1 MQKRGLCLTLL
12 VIMMVSCVLPAQAA
26 ETDVINGYTKSAG
39 YDYVLFGAYP
49 TDADGTVQPILWRV
63 LKTENGEAYLLS
75 EYILFGSPV
84 HGDYEHYQGW
94 ENSDLYR
101 YLNTVFL
108 QDAFTPEEQAA
119 LLIRTEDQALVT
131 LITSDEMK
139 DASLGF
145 SSNNAR
151 LCESTAWA
159 KVLPDPPIFE
169 LPATN
174 NKGRWKPLYIYSK
187 GHKYSPWWSRT
198 RSADYPHEQRRVM
211 DEGKVGRIS
220 TGNSDLGV
228 RPAIHVD
235 LRLLSIA
242 SGTGSFD
249 SPYVL
254 SSQAHPAPA
263 PVLDPTQAPDETA
276 TPAQDAAT
284 EAPAVTDAP
293 TAADLPTPSSHSNMD
308 PVMDPVQ
315 DTGDHPA
322 ETPLETPAGSAPE
335 AAAAGFT
342 AAANPA
348 FIHEKLPSLTDEG
361 FLPAGEPEF
370 VYKDNAA
377 GLWLYASQ
385 TLRIEI
391 NRRTG
396 VNSKKEPLRWYEAQI
411 FTRDASEM
419 FDLYPYDEENYTR
432 YGDRYKALADQ
443 IAIQHHLVFAINSD
457 FFIYRIERDYEEDY
471 DYPIGLEIRN
481 GRVLYDRPR
490 KATSTTYPPLDVMAL
505 NPDGSIS
512 LYRNA
517 TVTAQ
522 ELLDAGVKNALSFG
536 PILVENG
543 AVSPRSKEYGTTP
556 NPRTAFG
563 MVEPGY
569 YIAVMVESRIE
580 ESKGESCVWLG
591 EKMAELGCFS
601 AMNLDGGATSTMLF
615 MGEQINKSGNYRN
628 ITNRLQNELFGIG
641 HSDAVQ

>member
-1 MQKRGLCLTLL
+1 
-12 VIMMVSCVLPAQAA
+12 
-26 ETDVINGYTKSAG
+26 
-39 YDYVLFGAYP
+39 
-49 TDADGTVQPILWRV
+49 
-63 LKTENGEAYLLS
+63 
-75 EYILFGSPV
+75 
-84 HGDYEHYQGW
+84 
-94 ENSDLYR
+94 
-101 YLNTVFL
+101 
-108 QDAFTPEEQAA
+108 
-119 LLIRTEDQALVT
+119 
-131 LITSDEMK
+131 
-139 DASLGF
+139 
-145 SSNNAR
+145 
-151 LCESTAWA
+151 
-159 KVLPDPPIFE
+159 
-169 LPATN
+169 
-174 NKGRWKPLYIYSK
+174 
-187 GHKYSPWWSRT
+187 
-198 RSADYPHEQRRVM
+198 
-211 DEGKVGRIS
+211 
-220 TGNSDLGV
+220 
-228 RPAIHVD
+228 
-235 LRLLSIA
+235 
-242 SGTGSFD
+242 
-249 SPYVL
+249 
-254 SSQAHPAPA
+254 
-263 PVLDPTQAPDETA
+263 
-276 TPAQDAAT
+276 
-284 EAPAVTDAP
+284 
-293 TAADLPTPSSHSNMD
+293 
-308 PVMDPVQ
+308 MDPVQ

-335 AAAAGFT
+335 PAAAGFT

-348 FIHEKLPSLTDEG
+348 IIHEKFPPLTDEG

-370 VYKDNAA
+370 VYKDNGA